1 MITAEPN
8 STQAMVER
16 EGRERRERVDA
27 ILQILK
33 DKNIHFTHEA
43 DRDQFIINLTNSNM
57 DLHEIEQL
65 VEEIPK

>member
-1 MITAEPN
+1 MITSEPN
-8 STQAMVER
+8 SPEAVVER
-16 EGRERRERVDA
+16 EGRERRERVDS

-33 DKNIHFTHEA
+33 EKNIHFTHEA

-65 VEEIPK
+65 VLEIPQ